1 MVYRSLAVAVL
12 TLAGVGV
19 ADAQSVYV
27 APGGVYAGPGAN
39 VYVTPPANGAY
50 SPPAVVYG
58 PPGYPGPSYAAPP
71 PANGNGYSAA
81 PAYVAP
87 GEVYAPAYGAPAPAY
102 TPLPAYDEPLSAYG
116 AAPRVYLRGPA
127 YVRERIY
134 VAPLDD
140 VPRPPAPVPYGWRG
154 R

>member
-1 MVYRSLAVAVL
+1 M
-12 TLAGVGV
+12 GVHGRDPV
-19 ADAQSVYV
+19 DNLSK
-27 APGGVYAGPGAN
+27 GGVYAGPGAN
-39 VYVTPPANGAY
+39 VYVTPPGNGAY

-58 PPGYPGPSYAAPP
+58 APGYPGPSYAAPP

-81 PAYVAP
+81 PAYVGP

-116 AAPRVYLRGPA
+116 AAPRVYLRG
-127 YVRERIY
+127 ERIY
-134 VAPLDD
+134 VAPLDN